1 MGKYLNVPITPMSSV
16 TLPMSSLNGLDR
28 LDTCIEY
35 VYGSKPMIYYTKD
48 DYSKLEKYIINENAT
63 ILFWSDKT
71 KTVSKRHKDDKFD
84 KEMGFLLAYFYK
96 KFNGSKSSM
105 KRVLKCVEEKQL
117 KTFVFE
123 FYVNDTKQTSEK
135 ARKYLK
141 NLEVDKEKT
150 K

>member
-1 MGKYLNVPITPMSSV
+1 MGKYSNMPITPMSSV
-16 TLPMSSLNGLDR
+16 TLPVSSLNGLDA
-28 LDTCIEY
+28 LDYYASIVYNTCCNAREDI
-35 VYGSKPMIYYTKD
+35 
-48 DYSKLEKYIINENAT
+48 KLEKYIINENAT